1 MTIAVTVYLKGSKS
15 VKYTSDKTTK
25 EILDFM
31 AEEVKSTGF
40 ITLRTEKKVCI
51 IPQEEISFFEIEEDV
66 EELNNGR

>member
-1 MTIAVTVYLKGSKS
+1 MTIVVTVYLKGSKS
-15 VKYTSDKTTK
+15 VTYTSDKTTK

-40 ITLRTEKKVCI
+40 ITLWTEKKVCI

-66 EELNNGR
+66 EELNK